1 MTWRDIWYL
10 FNKASFKYDWT
21 RDYVLFLIILK
32 KIVDLFVTKK
42 LLTSGS
48 FFSEEFPLNKISI
61 FFVLDIVNE

>member
-1 MTWRDIWYL
+1 MTWHDIWYL
-10 FNKASFKYDWT
+10 FNKASFKWL
-21 RDYVLFLIILK
+21 DYVLLLIILK

-61 FFVLDIVNE
+61 FFVLDVVNE

>member
-1 MTWRDIWYL
+1 MTGLCFISNY
-10 FNKASFKYDWT
+10 FE
-21 RDYVLFLIILK
+21 

-61 FFVLDIVNE
+61 FFVLDVVNE